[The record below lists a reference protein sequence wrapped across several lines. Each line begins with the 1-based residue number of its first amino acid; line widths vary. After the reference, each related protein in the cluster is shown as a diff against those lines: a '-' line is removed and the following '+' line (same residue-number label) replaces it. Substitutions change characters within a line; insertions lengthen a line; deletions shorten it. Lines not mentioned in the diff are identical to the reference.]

1 MGSGKID
8 KEKRTLHLKAIDEV
22 EGGITDDEVIAALQ
36 LEFEFEASFNHIAVK
51 DAVLNVK
58 AITKACIRLG
68 ATESTVKRMLQT
80 LAINCPD
87 VKAALKAIEKELP

>member
-1 MGSGKID
+1 MRSEKLAKD
-8 KEKRTLHLKAIDEV
+8 KRALHLKAINEV
-22 EGGITDDEVIAALQ
+22 GDGITDDEVIAALQ

-51 DAVLNVK
+51 DAILNVK

-68 ATESTVKRMLQT
+68 AIESTVKRMLQT

-87 VKAALKAIEKELP
+87 VKVALKAIEKELP